1 VNHIADFGNG
11 NDGDFVDRHLR
22 NFTQSISL
30 RGSDFEPESIHI
42 TAKHHR
48 QKANHDAGVP
58 PPLSS
63 NLTSVAAPATAAG
76 HREGRRR
83 PPGVAAKHCSILQK
97 CRRNRRLWPCKVL
110 GSNRTKVFH
119 VKHFGTIDTAAIRL
133 VR

>member
-11 NDGDFVDRHLR
+11 NDGDSVDRHLR

-30 RGSDFEPESIHI
+30 RGTDFEPESIHI

-76 HREGRRR
+76 HRGGDGGLLAL
-83 PPGVAAKHCSILQK
+83 PQNIVQSYNVAEESAV
-97 CRRNRRLWPCKVL
+97 R
-110 GSNRTKVFH
+110 G
-119 VKHFGTIDTAAIRL
+119 L
-133 VR
+133 VRFLAQIVPKCFT